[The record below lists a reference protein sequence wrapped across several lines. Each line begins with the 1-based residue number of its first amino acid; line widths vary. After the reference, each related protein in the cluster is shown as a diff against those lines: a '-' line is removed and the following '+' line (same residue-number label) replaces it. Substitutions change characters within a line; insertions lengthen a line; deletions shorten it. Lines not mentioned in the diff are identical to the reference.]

1 MNLCRRISGLL
12 LAACCVAG
20 LMSKPALAAEPV
32 SQFLEGLRSRQ
43 LYDVA
48 NMYLDSLRNNTKLPA
63 DVKAIIPYEQ
73 GRTLIEASRLER
85 DLNTRLKV
93 LAQARERLQEFVT
106 KNSQHELTGLAQLQL
121 GNVMVEEAQV
131 YFEKSKSPA
140 PGEKKEDLL
149 KKSRD
154 LFAQAIKT
162 LENAANEF
170 QAKWKA
176 FPNFIDPKEVAQIQA
191 RQQAQANYIQALLY
205 GGVAVQTSAK
215 TWPKNSKEYKDTMNQ
230 AVQRFQKVVADFR
243 MQYAGR
249 YAMMLEGSCHQD
261 LGDIRRALGLYRE
274 VLDAPGDA
282 PLFQV
287 LKARTL
293 KLALECYLD
302 PSQKMYE
309 EVVRLGE
316 EWLRGARA
324 DLERSPEGIAIR
336 HYTALAYHEMKV
348 RDENSTEAARK
359 NEVARYPSQIVKHA
373 KAVASI
379 HSEFQQQAKE
389 LLARYA
395 KLEENA
401 LPATFAEARDY
412 GKQALDAYQARSQEL
427 AAEQAKGAKADK
439 AKVEELTEQRDQAL
453 SNALRLLNLAVTL
466 RDEQTTID
474 DVNVVRYYL
483 AFLYYSAGLYHEAAL
498 MGEFLADK
506 YPKSAGARHGAKIAM
521 VGHLANY
528 NTANTENREWHAQQ
542 MIRVANLITKNWP
555 GEPEADEAWMLL
567 GQIATRE
574 KDLKKAA
581 EYYANIKDDS
591 PRKADADLQAGQAL
605 WTQYLT
611 SRAQEPKPPQE
622 ELNNLKKEAE
632 TRLKAGVDAM
642 RKRQN
647 LKVNYD
653 LLAAELSLAQIYVDD
668 GRAAPALT
676 VLEVKNGV
684 KELLQKNDPVIK
696 TNPRFPTQGYVTL
709 LRAYV
714 AAQKM
719 KEADEAMA
727 ALEGLSKSD
736 SNLNLSDI
744 YMQLGREIEQQIK
757 NETDQQKVNQLTKAF
772 GAFLNRVASSPQG
785 ASFNNLGWV
794 AEMLFSMG
802 SGIDR
807 PGTKNPEAENYYKQ
821 AKAAYEKLLAMP
833 ADQKPPQAD
842 MGIKV
847 RLAKCMRRL
856 GEYQPAVNQLIQI
869 LTENVNLLEAQMEA
883 AYTFQEWGDNV
894 DPKYYRYAI
903 AGWRDRSG
911 NQIVWG
917 WAYLANVVQ
926 RQADLKDTYYEARFN
941 ISDCR
946 LKEASKAKTPDEKKQ
961 ILSTAKAEI
970 SLMQRL
976 DPKMGGDTWYAKFDQ
991 LLKAVQSALREQ
1003 PTGLRGLEQNSPQ
1016 VQAASR
1022 S

>member
-1 MNLCRRISGLL
+1 MNHCRRILGLL

-20 LMSKPALAAEPV
+20 LSSKSALAAEPV
-32 SQFLEGLRSRQ
+32 SEFLEGLRGRQ

-48 NMYLDSLRNNTKLPA
+48 NMYLDSLRSNTTLPA

-73 GRTLIEASRLER
+73 GRTLIEASRQER

-93 LAQARERLQEFVT
+93 LGQARERFQEFIT
-106 KNSQHELTGLAQLQL
+106 KNSQHELIGPAQLQL

-140 PGEKKEDLL
+140 PNEKKEDLL

-162 LENAANEF
+162 LDNAANEF

-176 FPNFIDPKEVAQIQA
+176 FPNFIDPKETAQVQA
-191 RQQAQANYIQALLY
+191 RSLAQANYIQALLY

-215 TWPKNSKEYKDTMNQ
+215 TWPKTAKEYKDGLGQ
-230 AVQRFQKVVADFR
+230 AAQRFQKVVADFR

-261 LGDIRRALGLYRE
+261 LGDVRRALGLYRE
-274 VLDAPGDA
+274 VLDGPGDS
-282 PLFQV
+282 PQFQV

-293 KLALECYLD
+293 RLALEAYLD
-302 PSQKMYE
+302 PSQAMYE
-309 EVVRLGE
+309 EVVRRGE
-316 EWLRGARA
+316 EWVRGARA
-324 DLERSPEGIAIR
+324 DLERSPEGLAIR
-336 HYTALAYHEMKV
+336 YFTARAYHEMKV
-348 RDENSTEAARK
+348 RDEKSNDASKKGEAAK
-359 NEVARYPSQIVKHA
+359 YPTQIAKHA
-373 KAVASI
+373 KEVAGI
-379 HSEFQQQAKE
+379 YNEFQQEAKE
-389 LLARYA
+389 LLGMYRDIDP
-395 KLEENA
+395 NA
-401 LPATFAEARDY
+401 MPTSFAEARDF
-412 GKQALDAYQARSQEL
+412 GKQALDAFQARGQEL

-439 AKVEELTEQRDQAL
+439 KKVTELTEERDQAL
-453 SNALRLLNLAVTL
+453 ADALRFLNLAL
-466 RDEQTTID
+466 GMRDEQTKLD
-474 DVNVVRYYL
+474 DVNVVQYYL
-483 AFLYYSAGLYHEAAL
+483 AFLYYTSGRYHEAAL
-498 MGEFLADK
+498 MGEYLAAN
-506 YPKSAGARHGAKIAM
+506 YPKSAGARHGAKIAL
-521 VGHLANY
+521 VAHLANY
-528 NTANTENREWHAQQ
+528 NFSSPENREWDAQQ
-542 MIRVANLITKNWP
+542 MVRVAELITKNWP
-555 GEPEADEAWMLL
+555 GESEADEAWMLM

-574 KDLKKAA
+574 KNLTKAA
-581 EYYANIKDDS
+581 EYLANIRDDS
-591 PRKADADLQAGQAL
+591 PRKAEADIQAGQAL
-605 WTQYLT
+605 WSQYLA
-611 SRAQEPKPPQE
+611 SRAQDPKPPQE
-622 ELNNLKKEAE
+622 ELDKLKQQAEA
-632 TRLKAGVDAM
+632 RLKAGIDAV
-642 RKRQN
+642 RKRKDFK
-647 LKVNYD
+647 LTYD
-653 LLAAELSLAQIYVDD
+653 VLAAELSAAQICVDD
-668 GRAAPALT
+668 GRAPQALA
-676 VLEVKNGV
+676 VLEVKGGV
-684 KELLQKNDPVIK
+684 KELLQKNDPVTK
-696 TNPRFPTQGYVTL
+696 TNPRFPSQGYVTL

-736 SNLNLSDI
+736 SNLQLSDI
-744 YMQLGREIEQQIK
+744 YMQLGREIEEQIK
-757 NETDQQKVNQLTKAF
+757 NETDPKKVNDLTKAF
-772 GAFLNRVASSPQG
+772 GAFLNRIASSPQG

-794 AEMLFSMG
+794 AEMLFRMG

-807 PGTKNPEAENYYKQ
+807 PGTKNAEAQDYYKQ

-842 MGIKV
+842 LGIKV
-847 RLAKCMRRL
+847 RLSKCMRRL

-869 LTENVNLLEAQMEA
+869 LNENTNLLEAQLEA

-903 AGWRDRSG
+903 GGWRDRAG
-911 NQIVWG
+911 KQVVWG
-917 WAYLANVVQ
+917 WAFLANVVQ
-926 RQADLKDTYYEARFN
+926 RQEDLKDTYYEARFN

-946 LKEASKAKTPDEKKQ
+946 LKEASKAKSNDEKKQ

-970 SLMQRL
+970 SVLQRL

-1003 PTGLRGLEQNSPQ
+1003 PTGLRGLEQSSGAA

-1022 S
+1022 

>member
-1 MNLCRRISGLL
+1 MNHCRRISGLL
-12 LAACCVAG
+12 LTACCVAG
-20 LMSKPALAAEPV
+20 LMSKPALAEEPV
-32 SQFLEGLRSRQ
+32 SQFLEGLRARQ

-48 NMYLDSLRNNTKLPA
+48 SMYLDSLKNNTKLSPET
-63 DVKAIIPYEQ
+63 KALIPYEQ
-73 GRTLIEASRLER
+73 GRTLIDASRLER

-140 PGEKKEDLL
+140 QGEKKEDLL

-154 LFAQAIKT
+154 LYAQAIKT
-162 LENAANEF
+162 LDNAANEF

-176 FPNFIDPKEVAQIQA
+176 FPNFIDPKEVAQIRA

-205 GGVAVQTSAK
+205 AGAAVQSSAK
-215 TWPKNSKEYKDTMNQ
+215 TWPKTAKEYKDTMNQ
-230 AVQRFQKVVADFR
+230 AIQRFQKVVADFR

-249 YAMMLEGSCHQD
+249 YSMMLEGSCHQD
-261 LGDIRRALGLYRE
+261 LGDVKRALGLYRE
-274 VLDAPGDA
+274 VLDGPGDT

-293 KLALECYLD
+293 KLTLECYMD

-316 EWLRGARA
+316 EWLRNARA
-324 DLERSPEGIAIR
+324 DLERSPEGLAIR
-336 HYTALAYHEMKV
+336 YYTARAYHEMRL
-348 RDENSTEAARK
+348 RDEKADGARK
-359 NEVARYPSQIVKHA
+359 TEIARYPSQIVKHA
-373 KAVASI
+373 KEVAAI
-379 HSEFQQQAKE
+379 YNDFQQQAKE
-389 LLARYA
+389 LLAIYRD
-395 KLEENA
+395 LDSNA
-401 LPATFAEARDY
+401 MPATFAEARDY

-427 AAEQAKGAKADK
+427 AAEQAKGGKADK
-439 AKVEELTEQRDQAL
+439 AKVAQLTEERDKAL
-453 SNALRLLNLAVTL
+453 EEGLRLLNLAVAL
-466 RDEQTTID
+466 RDEETSID

-483 AFLYYSAGLYHEAAL
+483 TFLYYSAGRYHEAAM

-528 NTANTENREWHAQQ
+528 NTANPDNREWHAQQ
-542 MIRVANLITKNWP
+542 MMRVAQLITKNWP

-574 KDLKKAA
+574 KDLTKAA
-581 EYYANIKDDS
+581 EYLANIKDDS
-591 PRKADADLQAGQAL
+591 PRKADADIQAGQAL

-611 SRAQEPKPPQE
+611 SRAQEAKPSQE
-622 ELNNLKKEAE
+622 ELNNLKKQAE

-647 LKVNYD
+647 LKVDYD

-676 VLEVKNGV
+676 VLEIKNGV
-684 KELLQKNDPVIK
+684 KELLQKNDPVVK

-727 ALEGLSKSD
+727 GLEGLSKSD

-757 NETDQQKVNQLTKAF
+757 NETDPQKVNQLTKAF

-869 LTENVNLLEAQMEA
+869 LTQNVNLLEAQMEA

-917 WAYLANVVQ
+917 WSYLANVVQ
-926 RQADLKDTYYEARFN
+926 RQADLKDTFYEARFN

-946 LKEASKAKTPDEKKQ
+946 LKEASKAKSADEKKQ

-970 SLMQRL
+970 SVLQRL
-976 DPKMGGDTWYAKFDQ
+976 DPKMGGDAWYAKFDQ

-1003 PTGLRGLEQNSPQ
+1003 PTGLRGLEQSSPQ
-1016 VQAASR
+1016 VQAAAR